1 MKKLTCHCGEIEIK
15 IKLKE
20 KSNDYYR
27 CNCSICKRKGSITTI
42 VDKKDLEIVK
52 GAEKIKF
59 TNSIQKLQSTFFVLF
74 AE

>member
-42 VDKKDLEIVK
+42 VDKEDLEIVK
-52 GAEKIKF
+52 GTEKIKF
-59 TNSIQKLQSTFFVLF
+59 YQFNTKAAKHFFVQS